1 MESNLK
7 IGMFFNI
14 WKNKVIAIRYNKW
27 CEINND
33 LLEDNEYAEQS
44 GMSSDYWCWNCKY
57 SDCEL
62 HNY

>member
-1 MESNLK
+1 
-7 IGMFFNI
+7 MFFNI
-14 WKNKVIAIRYNKW
+14 WRNKVIAIRYSKW

-33 LLEDNEYAEQS
+33 QLEDTKYAEES

-62 HNY
+62 HNN

>member
-1 MESNLK
+1 METNLK
-7 IGMFFNI
+7 IGMFFNK
-14 WKNKVIAIRYNKW
+14 WRNTVIAIRYTKW

-33 LLEDNEYAEQS
+33 LLEDNQYAEQS